1 MRPLFIFKLALL
13 NRARNRWPIFASY
26 EEDMALRKPK
36 WNHKLRERKG
46 KKFRIIFWDMTGI
59 KTYKFSAADKQR
71 VTWSKYYA
79 TNCVKGAGG
88 IQPCTWGVTVPLW
101 TGRVSDTD
109 YHQNSGYVQAMK
121 EFQEKDLVPVY
132 RDTITG
138 THAILGSVESGARPG
153 CAARDEGPAPGSLTS
168 AGTIVEYEVV
178 PFTHVLDKGYQ
189 VTRFNWAHG
198 KQRTVQPVFGR
209 SNQKFKGEDTL
220 FSGMV
225 ASLRSGNERWI
236 LVCKRPG
243 FIKEGFKPGMSPVV
257 FDDVWL
263 GWGFQAN
270 FMYKPAM

>member
-1 MRPLFIFKLALL
+1 
-13 NRARNRWPIFASY
+13 
-26 EEDMALRKPK
+26 
-36 WNHKLRERKG
+36 
-46 KKFRIIFWDMTGI
+46 MTGI

-71 VTWSKYYA
+71 VTWSKYYV

-88 IQPCTWGVTVPLW
+88 IQPCTWGVTVQLW
-101 TGRVSDTD
+101 AGRASDSD
-109 YHQNSGYVQAMK
+109 YHENSGYVQAMQ
-121 EFQEKDLVPVY
+121 EFQEKDLVPVSI
-132 RDTITG
+132 DSITG
-138 THAILGSVESGARPG
+138 TGAVNVGRNTTNNAGDVVRPRLGQTDREEEQPAHIQQTRDKIVECQGNFFASMVT
-153 CAARDEGPAPGSLTS
+153 AADGEAQLGHVAGSEGPTPSTMAPGGVS
-168 AGTIVEYEVV
+168 VRYEVV

-189 VTRFNWAHG
+189 VTRFNWDHG
-198 KQRTVQPVFGR
+198 KQRTIQPVFGR

-243 FIKEGFKPGMSPVV
+243 FIKEGFKPGMCPKV